1 MARRMKTTA
10 TPAITSL
17 EELTARVGR
26 WATVQAQ
33 IETLQA
39 QTGEEITAIK
49 TRLGEALAPLE
60 AELKAILLAAKPW
73 WEANSEQLTDGKKK
87 SALLAG
93 CQIGIRLSP
102 PALAF
107 PKPAEH
113 AVNLIEGQ
121 GWKALLRVT
130 VEMDKPAIL
139 KALAFEEPERE
150 PDTIP
155 QLAAEM
161 EALEVRDGL
170 ARFGFKAVQKEEFF
184 IARAADTT
192 PPTETVDTPAEQ
204 VAS

>member
-1 MARRMKTTA
+1 MARRMKTPA
-10 TPAITSL
+10 APAITSL

-39 QTGEEITAIK
+39 QAGEEITAIK

-73 WEANSEQLTDGKKK
+73 WEANGEQLTDGKKK

-130 VEMDKPAIL
+130 TELDKVAIL
-139 KALAFEEPERE
+139 KALAFVPPE
-150 PDTIP
+150 
-155 QLAAEM
+155 AASEAEIDGIV
-161 EALEVRDGL
+161 EALDLRDGL
-170 ARFGFKAVQKEEFF
+170 ARFGFQAAQKEEFF
-184 IARAADTT
+184 IARAAEPA
-192 PPTETVDTPAEQ
+192 PPTETVETPAEQ
-204 VAS
+204 VAG

>member
-1 MARRMKTTA
+1 MARRMKTPA
-10 TPAITSL
+10 APAITSL

-39 QTGEEITAIK
+39 QAGEEITAIK

-73 WEANSEQLTDGKKK
+73 WQANSEQLTDGKKK

-121 GWKALLRVT
+121 GWKAMLRVT
-130 VEMDKPAIL
+130 TELDKVAIL
-139 KALAFEEPERE
+139 KALAFVPPE
-150 PDTIP
+150 
-155 QLAAEM
+155 AASGAEIDGIV
-161 EALEVRDGL
+161 EALDLRDGL
-170 ARFGFKAVQKEEFF
+170 RRFGFDIAQKEEFF
-184 IARAADTT
+184 IARAAEPA
-192 PPTETVDTPAEQ
+192 PPTETVETPAEQ
-204 VAS
+204 VAG

>member
-1 MARRMKTTA
+1 MPKRMKTPA

-26 WATVQAQ
+26 FAALSAG
-33 IETLQA
+33 IELHIA
-39 QTGEEITAIK
+39 KANEEIAAIK
-49 TRLGEALAPLE
+49 ASLDAATAPMT
-60 AELKAILLAAKPW
+60 AEMKAIITAAKPW
-73 WEANSEQLTDGKKK
+73 WAANSEQLTDGKKK

-93 CQIGIRLSP
+93 CHIGTRLSQ

-139 KALAFEEPERE
+139 KALAFVPPEAARE
-150 PDTIP
+150 
-155 QLAAEM
+155 AEIDGIV
-161 EALEVRDGL
+161 EALDLRDGL
-170 ARFGFKAVQKEEFF
+170 TAFGFSAVQKEEFF

-192 PPTETVDTPAEQ
+192 PATETVETPAEQ

>member
-1 MARRMKTTA
+1 MARRMKS
-10 TPAITSL
+10 PAAPAVTSL
-17 EELTARVGR
+17 AELTARCAR

-39 QTGEEITAIK
+39 QAGEEITAIK

-73 WEANSEQLTDGKKK
+73 WAANSEQLTDGKKK

-93 CQIGIRLSP
+93 CHIGTRLSQ

-139 KALAFEEPERE
+139 KALAFVPPEAARE
-150 PDTIP
+150 
-155 QLAAEM
+155 AEIDGIV
-161 EALEVRDGL
+161 EALELRDAL
-170 ARFGFKAVQKEEFF
+170 ARFGFQAVQKEEFF

-192 PPTETVDTPAEQ
+192 PPTETVETPTEQ

>member
-1 MARRMKTTA
+1 MARRMKS
-10 TPAITSL
+10 PAAPAVTSL
-17 EELTARVGR
+17 EELTARCAR
-26 WATVQAQ
+26 FATVQAQ

-39 QTGEEITAIK
+39 QASEDITAIK

-73 WEANSEQLTDGKKK
+73 WAANSEQLTDGKKK

-93 CQIGIRLSP
+93 CHIGIRLSP

-130 VEMDKPAIL
+130 TELDKPAIL
-139 KALAFEEPERE
+139 KALAFVPPEAAANEAEIEE
-150 PDTIP
+150 IV
-155 QLAAEM
+155 Q
-161 EALEVRDGL
+161 ALDLRDGL
-170 ARFGFKAVQKEEFF
+170 ARFGFSAVQKEEFF
-184 IARAADTT
+184 IARAAVTT
-192 PPTETVDTPAEQ
+192 PATETVETPAEQ
-204 VAS
+204 VAA

>member
-1 MARRMKTTA
+1 MARRMKTPA
-10 TPAITSL
+10 APAITSL
-17 EELTARVGR
+17 DELTARVGR

-39 QTGEEITAIK
+39 QAGQEITAIK
-49 TRLGEALAPLE
+49 IRLGEALAPLE

-121 GWKALLRVT
+121 GWKTLLRVT
-130 VEMDKPAIL
+130 TELDKLAIL
-139 KALAFEEPERE
+139 KALAFVPPE
-150 PDTIP
+150 
-155 QLAAEM
+155 AASEAEIDGIV
-161 EALEVRDGL
+161 EALDLRDGL
-170 ARFGFKAVQKEEFF
+170 RRFGFDIAQKEEFF
-184 IARAADTT
+184 IARAAEPA
-192 PPTETVDTPAEQ
+192 PPTETVETPAEQ
-204 VAS
+204 VAG